1 MMDANFAAGRTER
14 SLYQKQIDGL
24 RAEHP
29 QVSGALVSSID
40 GFEVAASLERGLSP
54 ATLSAITS
62 SQLALSEAVCT
73 ESGLST
79 LRNVIIE
86 SDTGFLLMMNIPNN
100 HRKLVLTVLSGS
112 STTLGNVLW
121 AAKQCA
127 STIGAHL
134 DGNAVNAA

>member
-1 MMDANFAAGRTER
+1 MDAGSAVGRTEK
-14 SLYQKQIDGL
+14 SLCQKQIDGL
-24 RAEHP
+24 RTEHP
-29 QVSGALVSSID
+29 QISGALVSSID
-40 GFEVAASLERGLSP
+40 GFEVAASLEGNLSP

-86 SDTGFLLMMNIPNN
+86 SHTGFLLMMDIPNS

-121 AAKQCA
+121 ASKQCA
-127 STIGAHL
+127 SALGARL
-134 DGNAVNAA
+134 DGNTVNGA